1 MDRVAVDRTK
11 ESIDRLVESELIISR
26 GFVVSVRKI
35 FGGRYKATIRNLSH
49 EYKKQIIEYL
59 PCDAGMT
66 HITSRKVLG
75 WHKDAGEYDE
85 AGEHIT
91 RFDSTED

>member
-11 ESIDRLVESELIISR
+11 ESIDRFVESEMVISR
-26 GFVVSVRKI
+26 GFMVSARKI
-35 FGGRYKATIRNLSH
+35 FGERYKAAIRNLSH
-49 EYKKQIIEYL
+49 EYGKLIEYL

-66 HITSRKVLG
+66 YMTSRKVLG
-75 WHKDAGEYDE
+75 WHKDAGKYDE
-85 AGEHIT
+85 AGEYIT